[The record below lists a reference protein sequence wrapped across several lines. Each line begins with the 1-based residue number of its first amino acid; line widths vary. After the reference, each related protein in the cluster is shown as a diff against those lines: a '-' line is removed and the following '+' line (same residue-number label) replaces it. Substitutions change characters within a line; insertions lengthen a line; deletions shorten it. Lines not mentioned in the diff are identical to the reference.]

1 MASIDAYIDGLIS
14 RGRACFSRAE
24 AEAAL
29 GSSSGALSAA
39 LARAI
44 RRRRLARLRRDFFL
58 VVRPEHWN
66 VGGPDPVEWIDP
78 LMRHERIDYRV
89 SLLRAAAFHG
99 SSHQASMVFQ
109 VVVPHQLRG
118 IELGRHRVQF
128 VFQSPSAFAQ
138 TNRPE
143 WVGSIKSDA
152 GFARVAG
159 IELTLLDTVR
169 YFRKAAGMDGAAQVV
184 ADIGGKAR
192 PSVLRQASEHYEST
206 AVRRLGYLLELAGHG
221 RQARAL
227 DGAVRRTKSVVPLNP
242 SLRPGRSSRRHA
254 PKVDARWKLLI
265 NDSPETV
272 R

>member
-78 LMRHERIDYRV
+78 LMRHQRIDYRV

-109 VVVPHQLRG
+109 VVVPHFEG
-118 IELGRHRVQF
+118 SSSGGTACSSCS
-128 VFQSPSAFAQ
+128 SP
-138 TNRPE
+138 
-143 WVGSIKSDA
+143 
-152 GFARVAG
+152 
-159 IELTLLDTVR
+159 
-169 YFRKAAGMDGAAQVV
+169 
-184 ADIGGKAR
+184 
-192 PSVLRQASEHYEST
+192 
-206 AVRRLGYLLELAGHG
+206 
-221 RQARAL
+221 
-227 DGAVRRTKSVVPLNP
+227 
-242 SLRPGRSSRRHA
+242 RRHSRKPTGPSGLA
-254 PKVDARWKLLI
+254 ASSPTP
-265 NDSPETV
+265 DSPGWRV
-272 R
+272 SS

>member
-1 MASIDAYIDGLIS
+1 
-14 RGRACFSRAE
+14 
-24 AEAAL
+24 
-29 GSSSGALSAA
+29 
-39 LARAI
+39 
-44 RRRRLARLRRDFFL
+44 
-58 VVRPEHWN
+58 
-66 VGGPDPVEWIDP
+66 
-78 LMRHERIDYRV
+78 
-89 SLLRAAAFHG
+89 
-99 SSHQASMVFQ
+99 
-109 VVVPHQLRG
+109 
-118 IELGRHRVQF
+118 VQF